1 MQRCFTK
8 GVSSVF
14 VFMTNVGSKWCV
26 VSDTGVIYKCQWMCG
41 TINYGLHDVIAVMQ
55 DFV

>member
-8 GVSSVF
+8 GVSS